1 MRGRKPRQHRVALQ
15 EHVRRQPRVPI
26 EGRQS
31 RSVSIV
37 PRGEGGNDDAGVDRQ
52 HQRRT
57 LSKVAR
63 TRSSVRSGN
72 SRSGTETRRPF
83 RLSSRI
89 GVAAGSISMAPSRS
103 RISIGRSPDRPRA
116 SRIDFGM
123 TTRPAASM
131 VIRMAREYDRT
142 LARLPPLASGGI
154 RVVDGGLARGAA
166 AAGGAADIV
175 LALVFQTIIGVL
187 SFFYMI
193 KSQLLQRS
201 APTAAA
207 RDHAPTR
214 PRPDGNG
221 ADARDEPTPQTLPF
235 HCRITPACRPDSCPA
250 GGVWPR
256 GT

>member
-63 TRSSVRSGN
+63 TRSSVRGGN

-83 RLSSRI
+83 RFSSRI
-89 GVAAGSISMAPSRS
+89 GVAAGSISMTPSRS
-103 RISIGRSPDRPRA
+103 RISIGRPPDRPRA

-142 LARLPPLASGGI
+142 LARLPPLAPGRPSRGWWPRSRRRGGG
-154 RVVDGGLARGAA
+154 RGGRHRPRAGLPDDQVVAHRP
-166 AAGGAADIV
+166 
-175 LALVFQTIIGVL
+175 
-187 SFFYMI
+187 
-193 KSQLLQRS
+193 R
-201 APTAAA
+201 
-207 RDHAPTR
+207 RDHDDVPATTTKCASR
-214 PRPDGNG
+214 CGSWPRSDT
-221 ADARDEPTPQTLPF
+221 PTP
-235 HCRITPACRPDSCPA
+235 
-250 GGVWPR
+250 
-256 GT
+256 